1 MRQSIYVLATLAVVC
16 ILTSSNAARG
26 QGVLDAYGRQQEQR
40 RHTQKICEE
49 QYRRAAYLSK
59 QGYYAGGGVGGLYR
73 LMLTN
78 KGVQAISPM
87 VIQRA
92 DGSFQCERGEYAGYP
107 FRYFAKPL
115 LLDQEHERLGYK
127 GLPNASCGAF
137 NIAELERLGR
147 HECLTKY
154 VYLIRLEE
162 CGPPENPSA
171 KCLFVYTRIINGPVR
186 RELLGASRSIQ
197 EYLH

>member
-1 MRQSIYVLATLAVVC
+1 MRQNIYVLATLAVGY
-16 ILTSSNAARG
+16 ILTSLNAARG
-26 QGVLDAYGRQQEQR
+26 QGVLDAYSRQQEQR

-49 QYRRAAYLSK
+49 QYQRAAYLSK
-59 QGYYAGGGVGGLYR
+59 QGYYAGEDAGGLYR

-87 VIQRA
+87 VIQRI
-92 DGSFQCERGEYAGYP
+92 DGSFQCERGEHAGYP

-147 HECLTKY
+147 HECLAKY

-162 CGPPENPSA
+162 CDLQKNPSA
-171 KCLFVYTRIINGPVR
+171 KCLFVYTRITNGPVR
-186 RELLGASRSIQ
+186 RELLGAPRSIQ
-197 EYLH
+197 